1 MRQDQPT
8 RTHKRQELI
17 EIVHVSVLISVDEGD
32 VYGALQLCDLHMSIT
47 FNHRNLRLHSGL
59 FEVLPGRR
67 CPCVIDLECDQAAAS
82 PLEGQAKPQ
91 ARVTGRFPDL
101 NNAFAANCF
110 IE

>member
-1 MRQDQPT
+1 
-8 RTHKRQELI
+8 
-17 EIVHVSVLISVDEGD
+17 
-32 VYGALQLCDLHMSIT
+32 MSIT
-47 FNHRNLRLHSGL
+47 FDHRNLRLHSGL

>member
-1 MRQDQPT
+1 MTRWEYCEAVWQAEQSARERLERDKAEHPQDW
-8 RTHKRQELI
+8 
-17 EIVHVSVLISVDEGD
+17 
-32 VYGALQLCDLHMSIT
+32 
-47 FNHRNLRLHSGL
+47 
-59 FEVLPGRR
+59 
-67 CPCVIDLECDQAAAS
+67 AAAS